1 VTGLAETV
9 GDESITFPLAE
20 KKTLD
25 VFVYAS
31 NTGGG
36 TMQDNYVT
44 DWIEE
49 KTNIHL
55 NFVYDVDG
63 DEAKTKLNLL
73 MTDPESLPD
82 VFWTTFWT
90 KSELMLYAEQGLILP
105 LDEYLDKAPN
115 WNASNE
121 IIPGR
126 RDDLTM
132 KDGHIYTFGSA
143 AESFH
148 NTYQNRMWIYM
159 PWVNELN
166 DGHIPE
172 TTDEMYEYLT
182 KVKAAYPNSV
192 PVTGYLGG
200 WSTDPTGWFINS
212 FVQCNNP
219 LSNTNPT
226 VGAGFS
232 VNREGKL
239 EYAPMKEEY
248 REAMRYLA
256 KLYKEG
262 LLDPQLFTQDSTQ
275 FAATLNNDPNLVAMH
290 AAGRN
295 QADKAHFDAGED
307 GTWSNWYCIEPLQG
321 PEGIRLTSR
330 EYMGQFGNCTG
341 LISKNCDCPEL
352 VVALFDFLLT
362 PEATLVQSY
371 GVKGLG
377 WDFVDE
383 GIGVNGSPAVYKTMP
398 FDAES
403 YDWAGNGYDKSYTR
417 TSWPSDAGVLGFN
430 TGFKSAIQVENP
442 DKNLEYILYQAAK
455 RYEQYAPSI
464 ESLLPNLTLETEDAQ
479 KVSEFTVTVGGYVN
493 QAAVQF
499 ITGAMDV
506 DKDWNSYISRLQ
518 AMQVEEYISIY
529 QKAYDEIKANQD

>member
-1 VTGLAETV
+1 MNKNTCKYLACLLAALLVCSTFSPIVTGLAETV

-200 WSTDPTGWFINS
+200 WSTDPTVWFINS

-321 PEGIRLTSR
+321 PEGI
-330 EYMGQFGNCTG
+330 G
-341 LISKNCDCPEL
+341 
-352 VVALFDFLLT
+352 VVA
-362 PEATLVQSY
+362 
-371 GVKGLG
+371 GK
-377 WDFVDE
+377 
-383 GIGVNGSPAVYKTMP
+383 K
-398 FDAES
+398 
-403 YDWAGNGYDKSYTR
+403 
-417 TSWPSDAGVLGFN
+417 
-430 TGFKSAIQVENP
+430 
-442 DKNLEYILYQAAK
+442 EYIEKIRKMHY
-455 RYEQYAPSI
+455 S
-464 ESLLPNLTLETEDAQ
+464 
-479 KVSEFTVTVGGYVN
+479 GGC
-493 QAAVQF
+493 QTQ
-499 ITGAMDV
+499 GHEAMDV
-506 DKDWNSYISRLQ
+506 LRGLVYAPVSLAIQAKTGEEILQRLKNKEVPGIKDATIANAQSKVLIVELETPNAREVLKQ
-518 AMQVEEYISIY
+518 AEKLGALPNPVGAESKYEIAPLFYKVSGTFLAKDPTLIDRMIRINPNRAGADTVIEVLRKSIERS
-529 QKAYDEIKANQD
+529 A